1 MIPEAILMTAAKPMI
16 DSLMSK
22 VIKPKID
29 QFVESCKLN
38 SEELLIPRREH
49 FEEYLYRTYKKYS
62 IINTLVLKNEQR
74 LLKDL
79 YIPLTIVK
87 EELHSKIKTT
97 IKIDKYPSEIIN
109 EYNKILINDTA
120 GMGKS
125 TLTKYLFLDV
135 IENGYGIP
143 IYIEMRRLSKDRTI
157 LLDIQEQ
164 INSLSKTFDN
174 TLLLRLIQT
183 GGFVFFLD
191 GFDEISLS
199 ERCAVTTDIQDFI
212 SKADNNIFIMTSR
225 PEQALVGFG
234 DFQMFSISSL
244 SKKEAYEL
252 LRKYDKQSNT
262 SKQLIDELKTGQ
274 YNMIDEFLQS
284 PLLVSLLFAAFDYKH
299 TIPLKKHIFYRQ
311 VYDAYFDSHDLS
323 KGDSY
328 IHDKSSGLDIDD
340 FERVLRFVG
349 YKSLQLQKIEFDK
362 PQLLKIIDEA
372 KAYCPDL
379 DFCLSNFLNDLLTAV
394 PLFCMDGQY
403 YKWVHKSLQE
413 YFAAQ
418 FIFKDSKK
426 DQDVILKALFTSNNV
441 DKYVNLLDLYYDID
455 NWGFKKNVLFPLCNS
470 YINYYEK
477 NIFSS
482 NILGK
487 DDIESRIGSLFMHEA
502 CIVKIEYKRENG
514 KFNFLHFEELK
525 KSVESILSK
534 EVSSLIMINSTDC
547 LCVFYHNYPQRKLFP
562 LIKRRLPKLVKS
574 VKRQSYEFSI
584 NYELNKIHNIDK
596 HTYEN
601 DKDGYNNITFS
612 ISHGTEDNEFY
623 ICYNECMREKEEIL
637 NIMNLKD
644 NNSNFIFGL

>member
-16 DSLMSK
+16 DSLMNK

-29 QFVESCKLN
+29 QFVETCKLN
-38 SEELLIPRREH
+38 CEEHLIPQREH

-62 IINTLVLKNEQR
+62 IINTLVFKNEQR

-87 EELHSKIKTT
+87 EDRHLNKRTA
-97 IKIDKYPSEIIN
+97 IKIDKYPQDVIR
-109 EYNKILINDTA
+109 EYSKILVNDTA

-135 IENGYGIP
+135 IENGHGIP

-191 GFDEISLS
+191 GYDEISLN
-199 ERCAVTTDIQDFI
+199 ERCAVTADIQDFI
-212 SKADNNIFIMTSR
+212 SKADNNTFIMTSR
-225 PEQALVGFG
+225 PEQALAGFG
-234 DFQMFSISSL
+234 DFQMFSINSL

-252 LRKYDKQSNT
+252 LRKYDKHGNT
-262 SKQLIDELKTGQ
+262 SKRLIEELKTGQ
-274 YNMIDEFLQS
+274 YDMINEFLQN

-340 FERVLRFVG
+340 FERILRFVG

-362 PQLLKIIDEA
+362 PQLLGIIDEA
-372 KAYCPDL
+372 KGYCPDL
-379 DFCLSNFLNDLLTAV
+379 NFCSSNFFNDLLTAV

-426 DQDVILKALFTSNNV
+426 DQDNILTALYNSKNIEN
-441 DKYVNLLDLYYDID
+441 YINLLDLYYDID
-455 NWGFKKNVLFPLCNS
+455 NCGFKKNIILPLCDS
-470 YINYYEK
+470 FTQYYEG
-477 NIFSS
+477 NIFTSDS
-482 NILGK
+482 LDKEEVERRIATLFMGEICIINMEHTKKGGEFNFPAIMEVKKQAATYLGK
-487 DDIESRIGSLFMHEA
+487 EVNPMLIIGSNS
-502 CIVKIEYKRENG
+502 CICTCYHDNP
-514 KFNFLHFEELK
+514 K
-525 KSVESILSK
+525 K
-534 EVSSLIMINSTDC
+534 
-547 LCVFYHNYPQRKLFP
+547 KLLP
-562 LIKRRLPKLVKS
+562 LINKRLPKLMKKVEN
-574 VKRQSYEFSI
+574 QFDDF
-584 NYELNKIHNIDK
+584 NIDYEMNRVYPIDI
-596 HTYEN
+596 HTGEN
-601 DKDGYNNITFS
+601 DKDKYNYINFC
-612 ISHGTEDNEFY
+612 ISHMPEEQYYLCYDECKKEQEQILSIIRGKEDSSCLIE
-623 ICYNECMREKEEIL
+623 
-637 NIMNLKD
+637 
-644 NNSNFIFGL
+644 GL